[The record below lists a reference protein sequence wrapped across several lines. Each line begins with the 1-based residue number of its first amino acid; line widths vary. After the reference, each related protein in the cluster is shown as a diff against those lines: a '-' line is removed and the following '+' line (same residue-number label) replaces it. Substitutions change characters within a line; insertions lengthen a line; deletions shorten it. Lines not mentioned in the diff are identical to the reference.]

1 MKEIQNQIKHSLAT
15 CGILLIAAAAFMTIP
30 FFEGG
35 RAAVANAIGLAPDLL
50 WLPISG
56 ILALS
61 LYLAYVWLNATIAKP
76 LNALAD
82 HIREGESSAYN
93 LRARSRSKEEIAIKG
108 YIDAHDQKVA
118 DVRDERDRFEKELK
132 KTRNDCEAAQSKND
146 RQAGEI
152 AELDRIQK
160 KLRVESQSLSA
171 ANEVL
176 ETALET
182 ERKTKVGREVK
193 RRTEEI
199 YSQVERAV
207 SEASARAI
215 WIPNLLN
222 KIETPTTLINELT
235 KRLQD
240 NWSDLPLSRI
250 ESEIAEIKKQSD
262 LQCVLLETV
271 EPEGILPIEVPLES
285 ELEEAEEFE
294 EAPEASEYSET
305 LIGENAEG
313 QEASEEDSDAVSE
326 TEPESEA
333 TPNAEEIPESDT
345 EVFALAP
352 TSEEEAIESESDDA
366 PEEPVVIDTES
377 IDELPFD
384 SESETA
390 PKPEAIEAET
400 QEIDPDSL
408 SALQALVFELVGDYA
423 NEVEKINVDAEFDED
438 IDIDVDEELLESV
451 LSNLLEIAIYQ
462 WQEGNVK
469 LRVYRKDEH
478 ITFAVDS
485 SGKPLAY
492 GELDESQNNRIASA
506 LDRKIDV
513 DMPSDTELRM
523 RYRYIPEEV

>member
-15 CGILLIAAAAFMTIP
+15 CGRRQN
-30 FFEGG
+30 GG
-35 RAAVANAIGLAPDLL
+35 GQRDRLAPDLL

-76 LNALAD
+76 LNALAE
-82 HIREGESSAYN
+82 HIREGESNAYN
-93 LRARSRSKEEIAIKG
+93 LCARSRSKEEIAIKG
-108 YIDAHDQKVA
+108 YIDSHDQKVA

-152 AELDRIQK
+152 GELDRIQK

-240 NWSDLPLSRI
+240 NWSDL
-250 ESEIAEIKKQSD
+250 
-262 LQCVLLETV
+262 
-271 EPEGILPIEVPLES
+271 
-285 ELEEAEEFE
+285 
-294 EAPEASEYSET
+294 
-305 LIGENAEG
+305 
-313 QEASEEDSDAVSE
+313 
-326 TEPESEA
+326 
-333 TPNAEEIPESDT
+333 
-345 EVFALAP
+345 
-352 TSEEEAIESESDDA
+352 
-366 PEEPVVIDTES
+366 
-377 IDELPFD
+377 
-384 SESETA
+384 
-390 PKPEAIEAET
+390 
-400 QEIDPDSL
+400 
-408 SALQALVFELVGDYA
+408 
-423 NEVEKINVDAEFDED
+423 
-438 IDIDVDEELLESV
+438 
-451 LSNLLEIAIYQ
+451 
-462 WQEGNVK
+462 
-469 LRVYRKDEH
+469 
-478 ITFAVDS
+478 
-485 SGKPLAY
+485 
-492 GELDESQNNRIASA
+492 
-506 LDRKIDV
+506 
-513 DMPSDTELRM
+513 
-523 RYRYIPEEV
+523 